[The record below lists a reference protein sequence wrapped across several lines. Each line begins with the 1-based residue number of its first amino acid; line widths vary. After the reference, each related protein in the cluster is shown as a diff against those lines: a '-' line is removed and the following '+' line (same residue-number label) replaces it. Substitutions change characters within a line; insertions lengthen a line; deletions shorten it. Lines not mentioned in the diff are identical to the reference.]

1 MPSQKKLPV
10 CGGQK
15 KEGRTFLRTGN
26 SWQLLDS
33 RDANYIKP
41 FVKPEHLKKWSVKN
55 SDLSLIYVGDNE
67 LPEGIKDYLMQFSD
81 VLVNRST
88 IAEGQIIS
96 FKDFES
102 FSTAEI
108 EKYYS
113 LAGAV
118 QKTMKK
124 MVAPALRKARYPLYL

>member
-1 MPSQKKLPV
+1 
-10 CGGQK
+10 
-15 KEGRTFLRTGN
+15 LRTGN

-33 RDANYIKP
+33 RDANCIKP

-55 SDLSLIYVGDNE
+55 SDLSIIYVGDNE
-67 LPEGIKDYLMQFSD
+67 LAEGIKDYLMQFSD

-124 MVAPALRKARYPLYL
+124 NGGSALRKPRYPLYL

>member
-1 MPSQKKLPV
+1 
-10 CGGQK
+10 
-15 KEGRTFLRTGN
+15 
-26 SWQLLDS
+26 
-33 RDANYIKP
+33 
-41 FVKPEHLKKWSVKN
+41 LKKWSVKN
-55 SDLSLIYVGDNE
+55 SDLSIIYVGDNE

-88 IAEGQIIS
+88 ITEGQIIS
-96 FKDFES
+96 LKDFES

-108 EKYYS
+108 KKYYS

-124 MVAPALRKARYPLYL
+124 NGGSRFTKASISPLPLNA